1 MNKNSTNSNQIRPP
15 EVSDQQSIAIDALV
29 AGATHREAAKAAG
42 ASRSTVTGWVNH
54 NIMFIT
60 ELNQRRQSRLV
71 ASGETLHQTM
81 AAALALL
88 SEKISDGDSEVALA
102 LVKAVGVQHLV
113 KATVPGPTTPLGVHA
128 HLAAKVSSDL
138 TSDLFVDPTASDL
151 VEKRSD
157 DSCSSYS
164 VLQDP

>member
-1 MNKNSTNSNQIRPP
+1 MSANATNPNQIRPP

-29 AGATHREAAKAAG
+29 AGATQREAAKAAG

-54 NIMFIT
+54 NITFIT

-88 SEKISDGDSEVALA
+88 AEKIDAGDAEVALA
-102 LVKAVGVQHLV
+102 LVKAVGVEHLV
-113 KATVPGPTTPLGVHA
+113 QAVVPGPTTPLGVHA
-128 HLAAKVSSDL
+128 RLANQVNADL
-138 TSDLFVDPTASDL
+138 TNEMFVDPTASDL

-157 DSCSSYS
+157 DSFY
-164 VLQDP
+164 

>member
-1 MNKNSTNSNQIRPP
+1 MSANPTDPNQIRPP

-54 NIMFIT
+54 NITFIT

-71 ASGETLHQTM
+71 SSGESLHQTM

-88 SEKISDGDSEVALA
+88 AEKIDAGDAEVALA
-102 LVKAVGVQHLV
+102 LVKAVGVSHLV
-113 KATVPGPTTPLGVHA
+113 EAAVPGPTTPLGVHA
-128 HLAAKVSSDL
+128 HLANQVSTDL
-138 TSDLFVDPTASDL
+138 TNELFIDPIVSDF
-151 VEKRSD
+151 VEKRSEA
-157 DSCSSYS
+157 S
-164 VLQDP
+164 

>member
-1 MNKNSTNSNQIRPP
+1 MKKDSTDPNQIRPP

-54 NIMFIT
+54 NITFIT

-71 ASGETLHQTM
+71 ASGESLHQTM

-88 SEKISDGDSEVALA
+88 AEKIDAGDAEVALA
-102 LVKAVGVQHLV
+102 LVKAVGVEHLV
-113 KATVPGPTTPLGVHA
+113 KAAVPGPTTPLGVHA
-128 HLAAKVSSDL
+128 RLAGQVHADL
-138 TSDLFVDPTASDL
+138 INELFVDPASLDL
-151 VEKRSD
+151 VEKHSNE
-157 DSCSSYS
+157 SC
-164 VLQDP
+164 

>member
-1 MNKNSTNSNQIRPP
+1 MSANPTDPNQIRPP

-54 NIMFIT
+54 NITFIT

-71 ASGETLHQTM
+71 ASGESLHQTM

-88 SEKISDGDSEVALA
+88 AEKINAGDAEVALA
-102 LVKAVGVQHLV
+102 LVKAVGVSHLV
-113 KATVPGPTTPLGVHA
+113 EAAVPGPTTPLGVHA
-128 HLAAKVSSDL
+128 HLANQVSTDL
-138 TSDLFVDPTASDL
+138 TNELFIDPIVSDF
-151 VEKRSD
+151 VEKRSEA
-157 DSCSSYS
+157 S
-164 VLQDP
+164 

>member
-1 MNKNSTNSNQIRPP
+1 MSANPTDPNQIRPP

-54 NIMFIT
+54 NITFIT

-71 ASGETLHQTM
+71 ASGESLHQTM

-88 SEKISDGDSEVALA
+88 AEKINAGDAEVALA
-102 LVKAVGVQHLV
+102 LVKAVGVGHLV
-113 KATVPGPTTPLGVHA
+113 EAAVPGPTTPLGVHA
-128 HLAAKVSSDL
+128 HLANQVSTDL
-138 TSDLFVDPTASDL
+138 TNELFIDPIVSDF
-151 VEKRSD
+151 VEKRSEA
-157 DSCSSYS
+157 S
-164 VLQDP
+164 

>member
-1 MNKNSTNSNQIRPP
+1 MKKDSTDPNQIRPP

-54 NIMFIT
+54 NITFIT

-71 ASGETLHQTM
+71 ASGESLHQTM

-88 SEKISDGDSEVALA
+88 AEKINAGDAEVALA
-102 LVKAVGVQHLV
+102 LVKAVGVSHLV
-113 KATVPGPTTPLGVHA
+113 EAAVPGPTTPLGVHA
-128 HLAAKVSSDL
+128 HLANQVSTDL
-138 TSDLFVDPTASDL
+138 TNELFIDPIVSDF
-151 VEKRSD
+151 VEKRSEA
-157 DSCSSYS
+157 S
-164 VLQDP
+164 